1 MIPMPQLTDAVP
13 QALPVGAAVGSFVL
27 RGEHSRDAFGI
38 RYLATASSS
47 GGEVLIEEFAP
58 AGLSVREPSGLLAPL
73 SPAHALLWD
82 EGLQAFVQESQ
93 VLGGALHPAL
103 MRVASLWRIRGTAFR
118 MWPRVEGRTLAE
130 VCETMD
136 EPPTEAWLRG
146 LIVPLLDALESLHG
160 AGWVHGNVR
169 PGQIL
174 MRDDGRPMLLDTG
187 AVHKTIG
194 ARMPQHP
201 AWPEP
206 GFRPPE
212 LDEGANGQVPG
223 PWSDLYS
230 LAAVARFCMQAPCS
244 AQDWE
249 PLAGRSS
256 AHEGSRFAAALER
269 ALLSDTQKRPA
280 SVAVFRRQL
289 LAAAATVA
297 AVPLPSQP
305 ASRHAPSGFGDESI
319 DDESSPEPRPA
330 WLEPMH
336 ADRPW
341 EQEGFQAPR
350 ARRWPKL
357 VAGGLGAIM
366 LAAVAAYQL
375 NGYEAEPRAM
385 ADSAGMAAAPLPAR
399 SPPVAGKVLDATPER
414 GDSPIAVTPLADPEP
429 APAPAPVPMPAQ
441 PPLPA
446 SEPPSALGELRD
458 RVASSSLR
466 QVPAAP
472 AVPVAATP
480 QAQCAPRTQFALYRC
495 MKTQCEQR
503 RFADHPQCVRLR
515 LTDEPPG

>member
-58 AGLSVREPSGLLAPL
+58 AGMSVREASGLLAPL
-73 SPAHALLWD
+73 SPAHAALWD

-244 AQDWE
+244 ALDWQ
-249 PLAGRSS
+249 PLAGRSGE
-256 AHEGSRFAAALER
+256 HEGSRFVAVLER

-280 SVAVFRRQL
+280 SVAVFRRQW
-289 LAAAATVA
+289 LAAATTMA
-297 AVPLPSQP
+297 AVPVQTLP
-305 ASRHAPSGFGDESI
+305 ASRRAASDFGDDAT
-319 DDESSPEPRPA
+319 DDESTLEPRPA

-357 VAGGLGAIM
+357 VAGGLGVIM

-375 NGYEAEPRAM
+375 NGDQAETRAVASA
-385 ADSAGMAAAPLPAR
+385 ADLAAAPLPPR
-399 SPPVAGKVLDATPER
+399 SPPASGQVLDEAPQR
-414 GDSPIAVTPLADPEP
+414 GDSPIATKPLADPEP
-429 APAPAPVPMPAQ
+429 APAPVPVAG
-441 PPLPA
+441 PA
-446 SEPPSALGELRD
+446 SAWGDVRARVEAPSPRPL
-458 RVASSSLR
+458 
-466 QVPAAP
+466 PAAP
-472 AVPVAATP
+472 AVQAAASP
-480 QAQCAPRTQFALYRC
+480 GAACAPRTQFALYRC
-495 MKTQCEQR
+495 LKTQCEQR
-503 RFADHPQCVRLR
+503 RFAEHPQCVQLR
-515 LTDEPPG
+515 RTDEPPG